1 MQREFDDYDILL
13 KRLKLLD
20 WDAFDYLYSHTRVRL
35 YILAYT
41 ILKDETA
48 AQDLVQDL
56 FIDLWERKLFL
67 NIQSALKTYLM
78 RAVRN
83 RAYVYLEKLATQK
96 KLKIQFDYLEGKQH
110 STNNKVE
117 NDELSKELDKAIAKL
132 PPMSAKVFKLHYL
145 HQLSHSSIA
154 EQLQISK
161 STVSGHMDRALKI
174 LRSELKKMNKS
185 G

>member
-1 MQREFDDYDILL
+1 MRQEFDDFDFLL

-20 WDAFDYLYSHTRVRL
+20 WDAFDYLYSNSRNRL

-67 NIQSALKTYLM
+67 NIESALKAYLM

-83 RAYVYLEKLATQK
+83 RAYVYMDKLATQK
-96 KLKIQFDYLEGKQH
+96 RLKIQFDYLESKQY

-117 NDELSKELDKAIAKL
+117 NDELSKELDEAIAKL
-132 PPMSAKVFKLHYL
+132 PPMAAKVFKLHYI
-145 HQLSHSSIA
+145 HELSHSSIA

-174 LRSELKKMNKS
+174 LRAELKK
-185 G
+185 